1 MNYKGMC
8 REAAVA

>member
-8 REAAVA
+8 REAVVA